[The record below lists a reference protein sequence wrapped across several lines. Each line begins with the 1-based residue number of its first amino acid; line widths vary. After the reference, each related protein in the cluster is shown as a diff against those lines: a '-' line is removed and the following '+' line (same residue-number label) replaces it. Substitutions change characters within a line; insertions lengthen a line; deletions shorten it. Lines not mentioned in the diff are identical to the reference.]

1 MVETPALGFV
11 VQSPSATRTEIDQ
24 AVQEFSNSFEE
35 TLSALTAERLEREKQ
50 AVISKLLEKDR
61 QLSEISSRYWREID
75 RDMESFDS
83 REQLAD
89 AVRGVSKAALL
100 ETFRK
105 SVLER
110 DQSLQVVTGGDGLE
124 ASRALGRLTELPPVP
139 ASRKH

>member
-1 MVETPALGFV
+1 M
-11 VQSPSATRTEIDQ
+11 
-24 AVQEFSNSFEE
+24 
-35 TLSALTAERLEREKQ
+35 SALTAERLEREKQ

-61 QLSEISSRYWREID
+61 QLGEISSRYWREID

-139 ASRKH
+139 AS

>member
-1 MVETPALGFV
+1 M
-11 VQSPSATRTEIDQ
+11 
-24 AVQEFSNSFEE
+24 
-35 TLSALTAERLEREKQ
+35 SALTAERLEREKQ

-75 RDMESFDS
+75 RDIKSFDS

-139 ASRKH
+139 AS

>member
-1 MVETPALGFV
+1 M
-11 VQSPSATRTEIDQ
+11 QSMRRLLAAAEPPRSRVMFSIIPYQVNGQHGAADDAQGAIDQ
-24 AVQEFSNSFEE
+24 LE
-35 TLSALTAERLEREKQ
+35 TA
-50 AVISKLLEKDR
+50 
-61 QLSEISSRYWREID
+61 
-75 RDMESFDS
+75 

-139 ASRKH
+139 AS

>member
-1 MVETPALGFV
+1 M
-11 VQSPSATRTEIDQ
+11 
-24 AVQEFSNSFEE
+24 
-35 TLSALTAERLEREKQ
+35 SALTAEREKQ

-75 RDMESFDS
+75 RDMVSFDS

-139 ASRKH
+139 AS